1 MDPLDGLEVRLA
13 ATVGEHPACDGR
25 EISQRAIGS
34 LSVAF
39 RIATRTGPVLVEESV
54 RPSLGVLPR
63 VHAMGI
69 GEIAVL
75 AEDGRAH
82 WTLGHPPRTTA
93 AAREKELLGG
103 GILSS

>member
-1 MDPLDGLEVRLA
+1 
-13 ATVGEHPACDGR
+13 
-25 EISQRAIGS
+25 
-34 LSVAF
+34 
-39 RIATRTGPVLVEESV
+39 
-54 RPSLGVLPR
+54 
-63 VHAMGI
+63 MGI